1 MIRLRVGWTLSIRK
15 RRTTGG
21 IHELAAAGTT
31 GSLEPSGGRGPARR
45 GPQVIT
51 ANGEE
56 TAVVVSIEEYRRLQ
70 LPSDTLADFLMHSP
84 LRRSGIRIEGDQVL
98 ERDLDP

>member
-1 MIRLRVGWTLSIRK
+1 MNWPLQEQQDRLNQVVEEALR
-15 RRTTGG
+15 
-21 IHELAAAGTT
+21 A
-31 GSLEPSGGRGPARR
+31 

-70 LPSDTLADFLMHSP
+70 SPSDTLADFLLHSP
-84 LRRSGIRIEGDQVL
+84 LRRSGIRIQRDQDL
-98 ERDLDP
+98 ERDLNL